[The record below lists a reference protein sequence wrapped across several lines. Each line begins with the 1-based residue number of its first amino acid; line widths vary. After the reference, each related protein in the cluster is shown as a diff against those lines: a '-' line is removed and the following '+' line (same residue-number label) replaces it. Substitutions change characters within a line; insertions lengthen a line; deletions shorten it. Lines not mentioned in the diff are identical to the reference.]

1 MRCRCPWAGGPRGPS
16 VYLSSSSCS
25 LWFSLAAMAL
35 VLCSCCRA
43 SLSALKTF
51 SSSSSSALCFS
62 MSLCL
67 QEGTPCWQPI
77 PQPSVP
83 TGNTHPGRPWSLLC
97 GDRGL
102 DGRQSRGW
110 WLRSVRASS
119 QGGGAQVR
127 RFGGLFQPWTQ
138 EVPFSHPTRLHSPLD
153 PLSPQP
159 SSLGSSGTPELCPLN
174 PMPFS

>member
-1 MRCRCPWAGGPRGPS
+1 MTSGSAQWVRCRCLWAGGPRGPS

-25 LWFSLAAMAL
+25 LRFSLAAMAL

-67 QEGTPCWQPI
+67 QEGTPCWQPV

-83 TGNTHPGRPWSLLC
+83 TGNIHPGRPWSLLC
-97 GDRGL
+97 GERGL

-110 WLRSVRASS
+110 RLRSVRASS
-119 QGGGAQVR
+119 QGGGAQVW
-127 RFGGLFQPWTQ
+127 GSLPA
-138 EVPFSHPTRLHSPLD
+138 LD
-153 PLSPQP
+153 PGSPFLPPNTPPQSP
-159 SSLGSSGTPELCPLN
+159 RSPVTAAFPPLGHLELQNYVL
-174 PMPFS
+174 